1 MLPAAQL
8 AGAAMRWTCFRSK
21 YWLSVPR
28 NHHDGASAFLP
39 VPHPKMDRPTG
50 RIAPSNSDGHLY
62 HLFRPVS
69 LANAVHF
76 ILPPTTEPHPLEE
89 VLIFPNRVIAAV
101 CKVQLEPSLTTKT
114 SHSIRG
120 ADMEID
126 VQRHLHWTRR
136 CKRPAQG
143 CSMWVET
150 VQTTN
155 RSKIP
160 QLLHGPPPQ
169 LLFFLWESNRAVR

>member
-1 MLPAAQL
+1 M
-8 AGAAMRWTCFRSK
+8 
-21 YWLSVPR
+21 PR

-76 ILPPTTEPHPLEE
+76 ILPPATEPHPLEE

-120 ADMEID
+120 ADMED
-126 VQRHLHWTRR
+126 
-136 CKRPAQG
+136 G
-143 CSMWVET
+143 SMWVKQVRQRT
-150 VQTTN
+150 PQNSLITGRASSTAFIFPLGKQPRRALAITN
-155 RSKIP
+155 QKILCLTLSIC
-160 QLLHGPPPQ
+160 QAAAQ
-169 LLFFLWESNRAVR
+169 